1 MKLIFKKVKKVE
13 KNSTVKKSDLKF
25 NKKIEVLN
33 FDKNGGFWTGVSLFR
48 SDSFFDKNPL
58 ISTV

>member
-48 SDSFFDKNPL
+48 SDSFL
-58 ISTV
+58 IKIL